1 MGVKGLFKGLFT
13 NDEDEADIEELSGY
27 ASILKEGYTEEKNN
41 QIKSLLQEEKD
52 DAIKCKIYLLR
63 RKLSDYNMYD
73 THDED
78 VRLRDMIEANE
89 NELCDSSLAA
99 AELEKTDLEQAMLVY
114 ENMVKEDFSF
124 STTPYI
130 RLAINYR
137 KQKRYEDEVDVL
149 KKGILVLSQ
158 NEQIEAAEFL
168 LDRLEKAIIL
178 REKAKGK

>member
-63 RKLSDYNMYD
+63 RKLSDYNMCANF
-73 THDED
+73 DED
-78 VRLRDMIEANE
+78 ERLHEMIEE
-89 NELCDSSLAA
+89 REHKLCDAA
-99 AELEKTDLEQAMLVY
+99 MAAEELEKTNLEQAMLAY
-114 ENMVKEDFSF
+114 ENMVKENFSF
-124 STTPYI
+124 NTIPYI

-137 KQKRYEDEVDVL
+137 KQKRYEDEVDIL
-149 KKGILVLSQ
+149 KKGIIALSQ
-158 NEQIEAAEFL
+158 NEHIPFTEVL